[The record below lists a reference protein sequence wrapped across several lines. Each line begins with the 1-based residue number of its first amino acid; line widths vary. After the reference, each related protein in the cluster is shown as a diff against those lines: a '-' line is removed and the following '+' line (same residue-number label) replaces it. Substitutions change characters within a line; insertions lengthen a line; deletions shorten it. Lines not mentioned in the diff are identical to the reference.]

1 MKNFELPIPCLTTYI
16 LEVIALVSLKVA
28 AICHFRDK
36 KRSKISSKN
45 AATETC
51 DQNDLC
57 FSPTFEIFI
66 PCLTI
71 YLGEVTTR
79 ASLNVAT
86 DGSLTGKKNLKNEH
100 FETIILKPK
109 KMSAN
114 KVT

>member
-1 MKNFELPIPCLTTYI
+1 MKNFELSIPCLTTYI

-36 KRSKISSKN
+36 KRSKISTKN

-57 FSPTFEIFI
+57 FSHTFEIFI

-86 DGSLTGKKNLKNEH
+86 DGSLTGKK
-100 FETIILKPK
+100 T
-109 KMSAN
+109 
-114 KVT
+114 